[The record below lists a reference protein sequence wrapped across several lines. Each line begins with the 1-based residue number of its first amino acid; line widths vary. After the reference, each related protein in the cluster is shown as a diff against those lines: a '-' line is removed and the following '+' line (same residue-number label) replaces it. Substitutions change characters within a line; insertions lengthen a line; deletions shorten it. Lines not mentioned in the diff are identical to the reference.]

1 MPDSQ
6 EQERNAQLTRAKE
19 ITAKRIGLMLQGRLG
34 MIIDGTG
41 GNYQDIKNQRT
52 AFQKLGYDTY
62 MVFVNTSIETALE
75 RNQKRDRQV
84 PEPIVRSSHK
94 AVQANIGKFQTLFKA
109 KNFYIIDNNDANEDL
124 LAKASKEVRRII
136 RRPVQDGRAKKWIK
150 QELETKRA
158 RR

>member
-1 MPDSQ
+1 M
-6 EQERNAQLTRAKE
+6 
-19 ITAKRIGLMLQGRLG
+19 
-34 MIIDGTG
+34 
-41 GNYQDIKNQRT
+41 
-52 AFQKLGYDTY
+52 
-62 MVFVNTSIETALE
+62 E